1 MQTATLSPAGAR
13 QGITQNGLKLLALS
27 LMLLDHIHYF
37 FGFTGAI
44 PLLFTWLGRLS
55 APLFLFCLVEGW
67 AHTHSK
73 KRYFLRI
80 WLLGAAMGAVQYAC
94 ILLPGLQRA
103 DGFFPQNAMLSTF
116 TLILVML
123 WGADFV
129 RSRKFLRGLLLLAA
143 PIAWPYFAIYLLA
156 PLLGKHQGIL
166 GLLFYTVLPSTSVIL
181 DGSLYFTYWAACCCM
196 PCAAAAACR
205 PGRGSAGRFSPR
217 EAPCCSASI

>member
-1 MQTATLSPAGAR
+1 MCIRDS
-13 QGITQNGLKLLALS
+13 
-27 LMLLDHIHYF
+27 
-37 FGFTGAI
+37 
-44 PLLFTWLGRLS
+44 
-55 APLFLFCLVEGW
+55 
-67 AHTHSK
+67 
-73 KRYFLRI
+73 I

-123 WGADFV
+123 WGVDFV

-181 DGSLYFTYWAACCCM
+181 DGSLYFILGGVLLYALRGRRGVQAGAWFGWTLLTEGGTVLLGIHLTGLPLSALFTMGYEWMSAFAALLFL
-196 PCAAAAACR
+196 AYNGAR
-205 PGRGSAGRFSPR
+205 GGGGRLLGRFFYVFYPAHIYVCLLSTSR
-217 EAPCCSASI
+217 CV

>member
-1 MQTATLSPAGAR
+1 M
-13 QGITQNGLKLLALS
+13 
-27 LMLLDHIHYF
+27 
-37 FGFTGAI
+37 
-44 PLLFTWLGRLS
+44 
-55 APLFLFCLVEGW
+55 EGW

-103 DGFFPQNAMLSTF
+103 DGFFPQNAMLAHLHPHSGDAVGRRF
-116 TLILVML
+116 CAQPQVL
-123 WGADFV
+123 
-129 RSRKFLRGLLLLAA
+129 LRGLLLLAA

-181 DGSLYFTYWAACCCM
+181 DGSLYFILGGVLLYALLRPSRGVQAGAWFGWTLLTEGGTVLLGTSIRRAC
-196 PCAAAAACR
+196 PSR
-205 PGRGSAGRFSPR
+205 RYSPWGM
-217 EAPCCSASI
+217 SG